1 MILTSWKAT
10 SDMKSLK
17 ITIFFFFVV
26 LLLAVQSVFVRII
39 YSAIQQQEEN
49 QVRYQL
55 ETAQTIFETEFKTRQ
70 EYLAA
75 FADTAAKDF
84 ALKQAFQE
92 EMRSFLVAL
101 NNHRARIDADFAV
114 SITSDGTVSAELISQ
129 ADKDGNSSVQA
140 GSERGQQF
148 RYPDWLE
155 MQNESHVYE
164 LDGSYYQL
172 SLAPLTSGTLT
183 IGWIG
188 FGYNIDQ
195 RLAAYYADITGL
207 TTDFV
212 VIHNGVTTL
221 AASSKGALGADAN
234 LSENFLLTEILQGTQ
249 DENIMATVLELGE
262 TAGQQLIT
270 VMYGDRKSLIAEIRS
285 QGWSLFLLAALTLSL
300 SLGGAFFIATRISRP
315 AQVLARLAKQI
326 AGGNYDLAFD
336 INTGGELGE
345 LAAEI
350 KHMQQAVISREQ
362 LISHHAYHDDL
373 TGLPNRNRL
382 LQVLH
387 NWTLENGNC
396 FSTIK
401 LCIQRINEI
410 NCSLGHDIGDKVIQT
425 VADHIRQ
432 MTSGEV
438 LFHLGGSE
446 FVLLYRHTQ
455 DIDLAEDLDTLLETI
470 EPEFQYQ
477 GISLYI
483 ELQVGAVIFPLHA
496 REASTLLQKAS
507 VAMHHAQKVDTSFQ
521 LYNAVLTSDNLK
533 YLQLINDLKNAID
546 AGQLALHY
554 QPKLSLG
561 LDEIHHVEALVRW
574 SHPQQG
580 MIPPDHFIAIAE
592 QTGLINDLTRWVL
605 QEAARQFQRWAAIG
619 IRLSIAVNVS
629 YRNLQHKHFYDLVM
643 SILEKTG
650 MPHEALSLEMTER
663 AVVDDMDAV
672 IAVLSRFRDAG
683 IRISI
688 DDFGTG
694 YSSLTQ
700 LKNLPVSELKIDKSF
715 VLNLLDEQANQVIVR
730 SSIELAHNLGMF
742 VVAEGVE
749 DEATLRWLRR
759 NGCDIVQGYHISRP
773 QPAEKLQQWLLEE
786 ARHQQPT
793 LLAS

>member
-1 MILTSWKAT
+1 MR
-10 SDMKSLK
+10 SLK

-26 LLLAVQSVFVRII
+26 LLLAVQSVFVQII
-39 YSAIQQQEEN
+39 YRAIQQQEDN

-75 FADTAAKDF
+75 FADTAARDF

-101 NNHRARIDADFAV
+101 NNHRARINADIAM
-114 SITSDGTVSAELISQ
+114 SITADGVVSAQLVNQVE
-129 ADKDGNSSVQA
+129 AEGNFKIEV
-140 GSERGQQF
+140 GSERGQTF
-148 RYPDWLE
+148 RYPEWLE
-155 MQNESHVYE
+155 VQNESRVYE
-164 LDGSYYQL
+164 VDNNYYQL

-195 RLAAYYADITGL
+195 RQAAYYADITGL

-212 VIHNGVTTL
+212 IRQDGMTTL
-221 AASSKGALGADAN
+221 AASSRGE
-234 LSENFLLTEILQGTQ
+234 LSEVASRAENTLIEQILQGSQ
-249 DENIMATVLELGE
+249 DENIMATILVLGE

-270 VMYGDRKSLIAEIRS
+270 VMYGDRTSLIAEIRN
-285 QGWSLFLLAALTLSL
+285 QGWQLFLLAALTLSL

-315 AQVLARLAKQI
+315 AQILARLAKQI

-336 INTGGELGE
+336 IKTGGELGE
-345 LAAEI
+345 LADEI

-362 LISHHAYHDDL
+362 LISHHAYHDGL

-387 NWTLENGNC
+387 NWTFESGVC

-401 LCIQRINEI
+401 LCIRRINEI

-425 VADHIRQ
+425 VGEHLRQ

-455 DIDLAEDLDTLLETI
+455 DIDLAEELDTLLATL

-507 VAMHHAQKVDTSFQ
+507 VAMHHAQKMEHAFQ
-521 LYNAVLTSDNLK
+521 LYNAVLTSDNVK

-546 AGQLALHY
+546 SGQLVLHY
-554 QPKLSLG
+554 QPKMSLSS
-561 LDEIHHVEALVRW
+561 DEIHHVEALVRW
-574 SHPQQG
+574 THPQQG

-592 QTGLINDLTRWVL
+592 QTGLINDLTQWVL
-605 QEAARQFQRWAAIG
+605 QEAVQQYQRWLAVG
-619 IRLSIAVNVS
+619 LKLSIAVNVS
-629 YRNLQHKHFYDLVM
+629 YRNLLDKHFYDLVM
-643 SILEKTG
+643 SILAKSGT
-650 MPHEALSLEMTER
+650 PSEALSLEMTER
-663 AVVDDMDAV
+663 AVVDDMEAV
-672 IAVLSRFRDAG
+672 TAVLSRFKDAN
-683 IRISI
+683 IKISI

-694 YSSLTQ
+694 YSSLIQ

-715 VLNLLDEQANQVIVR
+715 VLNLLDGQTNQVIVR
-730 SSIELAHNLGMF
+730 SSIELAHNLGMQ

-749 DEATLRWLRR
+749 DGATLRWLRR
-759 NGCDIVQGYHISRP
+759 NGCDLVQGYYISRP
-773 QPAEKLQQWLLEE
+773 QTAEKLQQWLLQCSPE
-786 ARHQQPT
+786 QQPR
-793 LLAS
+793 LRAS

>member
-1 MILTSWKAT
+1 
-10 SDMKSLK
+10 MKSLK

-26 LLLAVQSVFVRII
+26 LLLAVQSVFVKII
-39 YSAIQQQEEN
+39 YSAIKQQEEN

-55 ETAQTIFETEFKTRQ
+55 ETAQTIFGTEFKTRQ

-101 NNHRARIDADFAV
+101 NNHRARIDADLAM
-114 SITSDGTVSAELISQ
+114 SITADGTVSAELINQ
-129 ADKDGNSSVQA
+129 ADNEGNFSVEA

-148 RYPDWLE
+148 RYADWLE
-155 MQNESHVYE
+155 VQNKSHVYE
-164 LDGSYYQL
+164 LDGNYYQL
-172 SLAPLTSGTLT
+172 SLAPLTSGTLP

-212 VIHNGVTTL
+212 IIHNGMNTL
-221 AASSKGALGADAN
+221 AASSKGSLSVDDN
-234 LSENFLLTEILQGTQ
+234 FSENRLLTAILQQTQ
-249 DENIMATVLELGE
+249 DENIMATTLTLGE

-300 SLGGAFFIATRISRP
+300 SLGGAFLIATRISRP
-315 AQVLARLAKQI
+315 AQILARLAKQI

-336 INTGGELGE
+336 LNTGGELGE
-345 LAAEI
+345 LAGEI
-350 KHMQQAVISREQ
+350 KNMQQAVISREQ

-387 NWTLENGNC
+387 NWTLESGNC

-410 NCSLGHDIGDKVIQT
+410 NCSLGHEIGDKVIQT
-425 VADHIRQ
+425 VAEHIRR
-432 MTSGEV
+432 MVRGEV

-446 FVLLYRHTQ
+446 FVLLYRHRQ
-455 DIDLAEDLDTLLETI
+455 DVDLAEDLDALLVTL

-521 LYNAVLTSDNLK
+521 LYSAVLTSDNLK

-574 SHPQQG
+574 SHPRHG

-592 QTGLINDLTRWVL
+592 QTGLINDLTQWVL
-605 QEAARQFQRWAAIG
+605 QEAAHQYQRWLAMG
-619 IRLSIAVNVS
+619 ISLSIAVNVS
-629 YRNLQHKHFYDLVM
+629 YRNLQDKHFYDLVM
-643 SILEKTG
+643 TILDEAD
-650 MPHEALSLEMTER
+650 MPNAALSLEMTER
-663 AVVDDMDAV
+663 AVVDDMDSV
-672 IAVLSRFRDAG
+672 IAVLSHFRDAG

-694 YSSLTQ
+694 YSSLIQ

-759 NGCDIVQGYHISRP
+759 NGCDLVQGYYISRP
-773 QPAEKLQQWLLEE
+773 QAAEQLQQWLHENTRRSQS
-786 ARHQQPT
+786 A

>member
-1 MILTSWKAT
+1 MR
-10 SDMKSLK
+10 SLK

-26 LLLAVQSVFVRII
+26 LLLAVQSVFVQII
-39 YSAIQQQEEN
+39 YRAIQQQEDN

-75 FADTAAKDF
+75 FADTAARDF

-101 NNHRARIDADFAV
+101 NNHRARINADIAM
-114 SITSDGTVSAELISQ
+114 SITADGVVSAQLVNQVE
-129 ADKDGNSSVQA
+129 AEGNFKIEV
-140 GSERGQQF
+140 GSERGQTF
-148 RYPDWLE
+148 RYPEWLE
-155 MQNESHVYE
+155 VQNESRVYE
-164 LDGSYYQL
+164 VDNNYYQL

-195 RLAAYYADITGL
+195 RQAAYYADITGL

-212 VIHNGVTTL
+212 IRQDGMTTL
-221 AASSKGALGADAN
+221 AASSRGE
-234 LSENFLLTEILQGTQ
+234 LSEVASRAENTLIEQILQGSQ
-249 DENIMATVLELGE
+249 DENIMATILVLGE

-270 VMYGDRKSLIAEIRS
+270 VMYGDRTSLIAEIRN
-285 QGWSLFLLAALTLSL
+285 QGWQLFLLAALTLSL

-315 AQVLARLAKQI
+315 AQILARLAKQI

-336 INTGGELGE
+336 IKTGGELGE
-345 LAAEI
+345 LADEI

-362 LISHHAYHDDL
+362 LISHHAYHDGL

-387 NWTLENGNC
+387 NWTFESGVC

-401 LCIQRINEI
+401 LCIRRINEI

-425 VADHIRQ
+425 VGEHLRQ

-455 DIDLAEDLDTLLETI
+455 DIDLAEELDTLLATL

-507 VAMHHAQKVDTSFQ
+507 VAMHHAQKMEHAFQ
-521 LYNAVLTSDNLK
+521 LYNAVLTSDNVK

-546 AGQLALHY
+546 SGQLVLHY
-554 QPKLSLG
+554 QPKMSLSS
-561 LDEIHHVEALVRW
+561 DEIHHVEALVRW
-574 SHPQQG
+574 THPQQG

-592 QTGLINDLTRWVL
+592 QTGLINDLTQWVL
-605 QEAARQFQRWAAIG
+605 QEAVQQYQRWLAVG
-619 IRLSIAVNVS
+619 LKLSIAVNVS
-629 YRNLQHKHFYDLVM
+629 YRNLLDKHFYDLVM
-643 SILEKTG
+643 SILAKSGT
-650 MPHEALSLEMTER
+650 PSEALSLEMTER
-663 AVVDDMDAV
+663 AVVDDMEAV
-672 IAVLSRFRDAG
+672 TAVLSRFKDAN
-683 IRISI
+683 IKISI

-694 YSSLTQ
+694 YSSLIQ

-715 VLNLLDEQANQVIVR
+715 VLNLLDGQTNQVIVR
-730 SSIELAHNLGMF
+730 SSIELAHNLGMQ

-749 DEATLRWLRR
+749 DGATLRWLRR
-759 NGCDIVQGYHISRP
+759 NGCDLVQGYYISRP
-773 QPAEKLQQWLLEE
+773 QTVEKLQQWLLQYSPE
-786 ARHQQPT
+786 QQPR
-793 LLAS
+793 LRAS

>member
-1 MILTSWKAT
+1 
-10 SDMKSLK
+10 MKSLK

-26 LLLAVQSVFVRII
+26 LLLAVQSVFVQII

-55 ETAQTIFETEFKTRQ
+55 ETAQTIFETEFRTRQ

-101 NNHRARIDADFAV
+101 NNHRARIEADFAISV
-114 SITSDGTVSAELISQ
+114 TSDGAVSAELINQ
-129 ADKDGNSSVQA
+129 ADNAGDFSVQA

-164 LDGSYYQL
+164 LNGNYYQL

-212 VIHNGVTTL
+212 VINNGVTTL

-234 LSENFLLTEILQGTQ
+234 LAENYLLTEILQKTQ
-249 DENIMATVLELGE
+249 DENIMATVLTLGE

-345 LAAEI
+345 LATEI

-425 VADHIRQ
+425 VAEHIRQ

-446 FVLLYRHTQ
+446 FVLLYRHTH
-455 DIDLAEDLDTLLETI
+455 DVDLAEDLDALLATI

-496 REASTLLQKAS
+496 REASTLLQRAS

-533 YLQLINDLKNAID
+533 YLQLINDLKTAIE

-592 QTGLINDLTRWVL
+592 QTGLINDLTQWVL
-605 QEAARQFQRWAAIG
+605 NEAAQQYKRWAVMG
-619 IRLSIAVNVS
+619 VSLSIAVNVS
-629 YRNLQHKHFYDLVM
+629 YRNLQDKHFYDLVM
-643 SILEKTG
+643 DILDKTG
-650 MPHEALSLEMTER
+650 MPNEALSLEMTER

-672 IAVLSRFRDAG
+672 IAVLSRFRDSG

-759 NGCDIVQGYHISRP
+759 NGCDLVQGYHISRP
-773 QPAEKLQQWLLEE
+773 QPPEKLRQWLLEE
-786 ARHQQPT
+786 AQHQQPT

>member
-1 MILTSWKAT
+1 MR
-10 SDMKSLK
+10 SLK

-26 LLLAVQSVFVRII
+26 LLLAVQSVFVQII
-39 YSAIQQQEEN
+39 YRAIQQQEDN

-75 FADTAAKDF
+75 FADTAARDF

-101 NNHRARIDADFAV
+101 NNHRARINADIAM
-114 SITSDGTVSAELISQ
+114 SITADGVVSAQLVNQVE
-129 ADKDGNSSVQA
+129 AEGNFKIEV
-140 GSERGQQF
+140 GSERGQTF
-148 RYPDWLE
+148 RYPEWLE
-155 MQNESHVYE
+155 VQNESRVYE
-164 LDGSYYQL
+164 VDNNYYQL

-195 RLAAYYADITGL
+195 RQAAYYADITGL

-212 VIHNGVTTL
+212 IRQDGMTTL
-221 AASSKGALGADAN
+221 AASSRGE
-234 LSENFLLTEILQGTQ
+234 LSEVASRAENTLIEQILQGSQ
-249 DENIMATVLELGE
+249 DENIMATILVLGE

-270 VMYGDRKSLIAEIRS
+270 VMYGDRTSLIAEIRN
-285 QGWSLFLLAALTLSL
+285 QGWQLFLLAALTLSL

-315 AQVLARLAKQI
+315 AQILARLAKQI

-336 INTGGELGE
+336 IKTGGELGE
-345 LAAEI
+345 LADEI

-362 LISHHAYHDDL
+362 LISHHAYHDGL

-387 NWTLENGNC
+387 NWTFESGVC

-401 LCIQRINEI
+401 LCIRRINEI

-425 VADHIRQ
+425 VGEHLRQ

-455 DIDLAEDLDTLLETI
+455 DIDLAEELDALLAML

-507 VAMHHAQKVDTSFQ
+507 VAMHHAQKMEHAFQ
-521 LYNAVLTSDNLK
+521 LYNAVLTSDNVK

-546 AGQLALHY
+546 SGQLVLHY
-554 QPKLSLG
+554 QPKMSLSS
-561 LDEIHHVEALVRW
+561 DEIHHVEALVRW
-574 SHPQQG
+574 THPQQG

-592 QTGLINDLTRWVL
+592 QTGLINDLTQWVL
-605 QEAARQFQRWAAIG
+605 QEAVQQYQRWLAVG
-619 IRLSIAVNVS
+619 LKLSIAVNVS
-629 YRNLQHKHFYDLVM
+629 YRNLLDKHFYDLVM
-643 SILEKTG
+643 SILAKSGT
-650 MPHEALSLEMTER
+650 PSEALSLEMTER
-663 AVVDDMDAV
+663 AVVDDMEAV
-672 IAVLSRFRDAG
+672 TAVLSRFKDAN
-683 IRISI
+683 IKISI

-694 YSSLTQ
+694 YSSLIQ

-715 VLNLLDEQANQVIVR
+715 VLNLLDGQTNQVIVR
-730 SSIELAHNLGMF
+730 SSIELAHNLGMQ

-749 DEATLRWLRR
+749 DGATLRWLRR
-759 NGCDIVQGYHISRP
+759 NGCDLVQGYYISRP
-773 QPAEKLQQWLLEE
+773 QTAEKLQQWLLQCSPE
-786 ARHQQPT
+786 QQPR
-793 LLAS
+793 LRAS

>member
-1 MILTSWKAT
+1 
-10 SDMKSLK
+10 MKSLK
-17 ITIFFFFVV
+17 ITIFSFFVV
-26 LLLAVQSVFVRII
+26 LLLAVQSVFVQII

-101 NNHRARIDADFAV
+101 NNHRARIDADLAI
-114 SITSDGTVSAELISQ
+114 SIASDGLVSAELVNQ
-129 ADKDGNSSVQA
+129 ADHEGNFSVVS
-140 GSERGQQF
+140 GSDRGQQF
-148 RYPDWLE
+148 RYPEWLE
-155 MQNESHVYE
+155 VQNESHVYE
-164 LDGSYYQL
+164 VNGNYYQL

-221 AASSKGALGADAN
+221 AASSKGALSADAN
-234 LSENFLLTEILQGTQ
+234 LSENYLLAEILQQTQ
-249 DENIMATVLELGE
+249 DENIMATVLSLGE

-336 INTGGELGE
+336 IKTGGELGE
-345 LAAEI
+345 LATEI

-362 LISHHAYHDDL
+362 MISHHAYHDDL

-425 VADHIRQ
+425 VAEHIRHL
-432 MTSGEV
+432 TNGEV

-455 DIDLAEDLDTLLETI
+455 DVDLAEDLDALLATI

-507 VAMHHAQKVDTSFQ
+507 VAMHHAQKVEQSFQ

-592 QTGLINDLTRWVL
+592 QTGLINDLTQWVL
-605 QEAARQFQRWAAIG
+605 QEAAQQYQRWLALG
-619 IRLSIAVNVS
+619 VRLSIAVNVS
-629 YRNLQHKHFYDLVM
+629 YRNLQDKHFYDLVM
-643 SILEKTG
+643 NILAKTG
-650 MPHEALSLEMTER
+650 MPNEALSLEMTER

-672 IAVLSRFRDAG
+672 IAMLSRFKDAG

-694 YSSLTQ
+694 YSSLIQ

-773 QPAEKLQQWLLEE
+773 QPADKLQQWLLE
-786 ARHQQPT
+786 ATRQQQPT